1 MIVWFWML
9 TYMKRKKTDSE
20 IEQWVLRELGSQQ
33 DLGSQEIC
41 VQSHEGVVTLR
52 GSVPN
57 DANKL
62 AAEQAVYR
70 VLGIAGVVNDIK
82 VELRCVEMS
91 KSLVIVTLSE
101 QRKPGPLVQRQESR
115 NPTYHT

>member
-1 MIVWFWML
+1 MQG
-9 TYMKRKKTDSE
+9 KKTDSE
-20 IEQWVLRELGSQQ
+20 IEQWALRELRSEP
-33 DLGSQEIC
+33 DLRWPEIC

-57 DANKL
+57 YANKL

-70 VLGIAGVVNDIK
+70 VLGIACVVNDIK

-101 QRKPGPLVQRQESR
+101 QRKPGPLVKRQESR